1 MRGGVAVPEEMSPKG
16 LKIFSRVLE
25 SVVRATGTTTTAVTL
40 TALALLRAVHGSS
53 RFILTVTP

>member
-1 MRGGVAVPEEMSPKG
+1 MAVPEEMSPKG